1 MQRTTQRQSWSMWK
15 TSTVKFF
22 TLALVVI
29 LVSNLLAAC
38 GAATN
43 APEPTSAP
51 VATATTAPAN
61 TTDTVTETTTTTDTT
76 ATTEV
81 TTTTETTA
89 TGETTAP
96 VESVITDSVATE
108 NVAMTKFNINTVT
121 PEEILTI
128 PNTGNR
134 MVREFEEYRPYVSIQ
149 QFRQEI
155 GKYVDEAQVAE
166 YEQYIYVPVSANDS
180 DAATLQQLPGVD
192 ETVAA
197 ALIAGRP
204 YASNEAFLAALAEQV
219 SPEQL
224 AGAEGYLETE

>member
-22 TLALVVI
+22 AFALVVI

-51 VATATTAPAN
+51 AATATIAPAN

-76 ATTEV
+76 ATTAV

-89 TGETTAP
+89 TGATTAP
-96 VESVITDSVATE
+96 VES
-108 NVAMTKFNINTVT
+108 VAMTKFNINIVT

>member
-1 MQRTTQRQSWSMWK
+1 MQRTTQRPSWLTWK
-15 TSTVKFF
+15 ISTVKFF
-22 TLALVVI
+22 ALALVVL
-29 LVSNLLAAC
+29 LVSGLFAAC
-38 GAATN
+38 GSAAN
-43 APEPTSAP
+43 APEPTIAP

-61 TTDTVTETTTTTDTT
+61 TTDTVTETTATTDTT
-76 ATTEV
+76 TTTEV

-89 TGETTAP
+89 TGATTAP
-96 VESVITDSVATE
+96 VES
-108 NVAMTKFNINTVT
+108 VAMTKFNINTVT

-204 YASNEAFLAALAEQV
+204 YASNEAFLAALAQQV

>member
-1 MQRTTQRQSWSMWK
+1 MQRTTQGQSWLMWK

-29 LVSNLLAAC
+29 LVSGLFAAC

-43 APEPTSAP
+43 APESTSAP

-76 ATTEV
+76 ATTAV

-89 TGETTAP
+89 P
-96 VESVITDSVATE
+96 VESVATESVA
-108 NVAMTKFNINTVT
+108 VTKFNINTVT
-121 PEEILTI
+121 PDEILTI

>member
-1 MQRTTQRQSWSMWK
+1 MQRPSWLIWK
-15 TSTVKFF
+15 RATVKFSA
-22 TLALVVI
+22 LALSVV
-29 LVSNLLAAC
+29 LTSGALAAC

-43 APEPTSAP
+43 APEPTIAP
-51 VATATTAPAN
+51 VATATPAPAS
-61 TTDTVTETTTTTDTT
+61 TTDTVTETTATT
-76 ATTEV
+76 ATITTTEV
-81 TTTTETTA
+81 TTTVETTA
-89 TGETTAP
+89 TGETTAAAQ
-96 VESVITDSVATE
+96 SVITDSVAPE

-166 YEQYIYVPVSANDS
+166 YEQYIFVPISANDS

-192 ETVAA
+192 EIVAA

-224 AGAEGYLETE
+224 AGAAGYLENE

>member
-1 MQRTTQRQSWSMWK
+1 MQRPSWLIWK

-22 TLALVVI
+22 ALALVVL
-29 LVSNLLAAC
+29 LVSGLFAAC

-51 VATATTAPAN
+51 VATATTAPAS
-61 TTDTVTETTTTTDTT
+61 TTDTVTETTATT
-76 ATTEV
+76 ATTTTEV
-81 TTTTETTA
+81 TTTVEATA
-89 TGETTAP
+89 TGETTAA
-96 VESVITDSVATE
+96 ESVITDSVALE
-108 NVAMTKFNINTVT
+108 NVAMTRFNINTVT

-166 YEQYIYVPVSANDS
+166 YEQYIFVPISANDS

-192 ETVAA
+192 EIVAA

-204 YASNEAFLAALAEQV
+204 YASNDAFLAALAEQV

-224 AGAEGYLETE
+224 AGAAGYLESE

>member
-1 MQRTTQRQSWSMWK
+1 MQRTAPHISWLMQK
-15 TSTVKFF
+15 RSTVKFF
-22 TLALVVI
+22 ALVLVVI
-29 LVSNLLAAC
+29 LTSGLLAAC
-38 GAATN
+38 GAT
-43 APEPTSAP
+43 TSAP
-51 VATATTAPAN
+51 VGTATTAPASP
-61 TTDTVTETTTTTDTT
+61 TDIISETTT
-76 ATTEV
+76 ATMGV
-81 TTTTETTA
+81 MTTTETTA
-89 TGETTAP
+89 TGETTVP
-96 VESVITDSVATE
+96 VESVITES
-108 NVAMTKFNINTVT
+108 VAMTKFNINTVT

-166 YEQYIYVPVSANDS
+166 YEQYIYVPISANDS

-204 YASNEAFLAALAEQV
+204 YASNEAFLAALAQQV

-224 AGAEGYLETE
+224 AGAEGYLESE